1 MNLPQLL
8 GFLGT
13 IMVILAYVPQ
23 VHHVI
28 KEHCSAGISVKAYEL
43 WFTASVL
50 FLIHAVMIE
59 DLVFTIAQI
68 ANLLAMGVVLIYA
81 RRFQKQVCRTH
92 LETLDLQLEHALPA
106 FVRSPG
112 SPRRTAPGVPP
123 SP

>member
-1 MNLPQLL
+1 MNFSQLL

-13 IMVILAYVPQ
+13 GLVIVAYVPQ

-59 DLVFTIAQI
+59 DLVFAVVQT
-68 ANLLAMGVVLIYA
+68 ANLLAMGVVLVFA
-81 RRFQKQVCRTH
+81 RRFQKRMCRSHLQTH
-92 LETLDLQLEHALPA
+92 HKPLEHLD
-106 FVRSPG
+106 
-112 SPRRTAPGVPP
+112 
-123 SP
+123 